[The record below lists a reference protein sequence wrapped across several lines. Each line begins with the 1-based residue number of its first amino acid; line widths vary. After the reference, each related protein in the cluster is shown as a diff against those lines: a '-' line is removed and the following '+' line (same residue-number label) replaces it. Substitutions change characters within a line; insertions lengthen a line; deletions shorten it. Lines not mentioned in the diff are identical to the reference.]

1 MANSHALAAAEAAPG
16 QLLRQAKRLLDQAQ
30 KLVDQAVIA
39 ERMKDTSW
47 ETIGEVLGGVTK
59 SAAQKRFGPRVK
71 DWGDNPRRL
80 AALGNIGLPKR
91 ELDFGVAYA
100 QLEDEWKA
108 AGEIVA
114 AQDLLAELT
123 NATTAL
129 SGANAHGEGP
139 NAEWHGDH
147 IFVYANSDRS
157 PAVPLPSWVH
167 LSEDREEARRQAGA
181 YLRHKTATELRPER
195 RCPKCSADQHF
206 RPLELEERLTVVE
219 EKLERLLAKE
229 SGEKRTP
236 PAPGS

>member
-1 MANSHALAAAEAAPG
+1 MANSHARAAAEAAPG

-59 SAAQKRFGPRVK
+59 SAAQKRFGPRVN

-114 AQDLLAELT
+114 AQDLLAKLT

-129 SGANAHGEGP
+129 SGANAHREGP

-157 PAVPLPSWVH
+157 PAVPLPSWV
-167 LSEDREEARRQAGA
+167 LEATPHASAVGPCSTP
-181 YLRHKTATELRPER
+181 LRWALH
-195 RCPKCSADQHF
+195 DQPNGMSVDVRF
-206 RPLELEERLTVVE
+206 VTIEQR
-219 EKLERLLAKE
+219 
-229 SGEKRTP
+229 GENRGK
-236 PAPGS
+236 GVGILGGQ